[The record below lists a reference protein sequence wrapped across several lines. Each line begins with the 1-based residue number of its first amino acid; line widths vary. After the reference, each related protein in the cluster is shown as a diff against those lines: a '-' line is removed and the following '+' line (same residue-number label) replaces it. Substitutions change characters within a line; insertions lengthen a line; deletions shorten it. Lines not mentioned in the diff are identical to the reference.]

1 MLNLVFQKAKLKSE
15 TTYIRDG
22 RDYFDRTFEMSWFE
36 NPYAEY
42 LLEFVDKVEYKNGL
56 LFKDG
61 KPIPPQNLCTS
72 TKVAML
78 VYEFPDL
85 VFNATQ
91 IGEGAFLAV
100 AALCELQD
108 RTVVTYRLIRP
119 TVLDGT
125 ELQKDYQ
132 PITLE
137 EYEDNVFDW
146 LDECLND

>member
-1 MLNLVFQKAKLKSE
+1 MLNLVFQEAKLKSG

-22 RDYFDRTFEMSWFE
+22 RNYFDRKFEMNWFE

-42 LLEFVDKVEYKNGL
+42 LLEYVDNVEYKNGL
-56 LFKDG
+56 LLKDG
-61 KPIPPQNLCTS
+61 KPIPPQNLCTG

-91 IGEGAFLAV
+91 IGENAFLAV
-100 AALCELQD
+100 AALCVLQD